1 MPNGVEV
8 RRDGA
13 IAVVEFDRADQGGF
27 LDHDA
32 LEAFRR
38 ATLPLAD
45 SPPRVVVLQ
54 SRGPDFGRGLAIDT
68 RNPTY
73 EQLLQLVTRGD
84 LYGVQERLKLLRQA
98 LDGIGRLPCPVI
110 AAVEGRCEGASFE
123 VALCADLRVVGASA
137 HFGLPELSRG
147 VLPFAGGISRLTTL
161 LGAARAA
168 EVLLLGRSLP
178 AEVAAHWGLAN
189 EVVADGAASETAMR
203 LAHALCAATPMALSQ
218 TTIAMR
224 AATAASERGAAVE
237 LEGAAR
243 TLIKDLPHRIAGQ
256 G

>member
-13 IAVVEFDRADQGGF
+13 IAVVVFDRGEQGGF

-54 SRGPDFGRGLAIDT
+54 SSGPDFGRGLAIDA

-73 EQLLQLVTRGD
+73 EQLHQLVARGD

-98 LDGIGRLPCPVI
+98 LDGMGRLPCPVI

-123 VALCADLRVVGASA
+123 IALCADLRVVGASA
-137 HFGLPELSRG
+137 RFGLPDVARG
-147 VLPFAGGISRLTTL
+147 ILPFAGGITRLTTL
-161 LGAARAA
+161 LGAGRAA
-168 EVLLLGRSLP
+168 ELLLLGRTLT
-178 AEVAAHWGLAN
+178 ADAAAQWGLAN
-189 EVVADGAASETAMR
+189 QVVADGAAADAA
-203 LAHALCAATPMALSQ
+203 LAVARALCAATPTALTQ

-224 AATAASERGAAVE
+224 AATPVAERGAAVE

-243 TLIKDLPHRIAGQ
+243 TLIKDLTHRLSGQ